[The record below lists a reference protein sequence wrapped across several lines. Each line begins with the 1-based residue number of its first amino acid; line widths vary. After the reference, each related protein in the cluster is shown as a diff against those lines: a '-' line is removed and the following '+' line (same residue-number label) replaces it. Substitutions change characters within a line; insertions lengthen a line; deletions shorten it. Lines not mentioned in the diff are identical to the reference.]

1 MKSPKETKIFKFAGI
16 PLPYI
21 FNMGRIILVIFV
33 LGVILAAGVF
43 LSENV
48 SRHDAERPT
57 HKTPALEPLAEHLSR
72 ATIPVSVPIAAIGEA
87 LERKTPKQESGSR
100 KNSLGRSFAQS
111 ELNWNLSRSR
121 LQVLGRSGALD
132 IATELSGE
140 ARATGTIQLAR
151 KVDFSTSGDVLA
163 NVSLTAS
170 PTLET
175 NWRVSPNLS
184 EVKIDI
190 QKADIPIKRIGN
202 LDVRGDILPGVR
214 ITADALRT
222 QLNQSVA
229 RSDFFEQAARKGWKR
244 LCGSTPLGE
253 DSDLWLETRPV
264 VARAAQIRIARKDIR
279 ATIGVEVET
288 RILTEQTQPECPFPR
303 TLLLEEPKPG
313 SFEIVMPTII
323 DYETLERTL
332 AEEVVG
338 KSVGKNISIAIK
350 AIRVHPY
357 GEKLLLETAVAVEA
371 KILSGTEAK
380 GTLYVVAEPKLDAET
395 QTITLENVALDIDSQ
410 NVLFSMAGKAAEPL
424 LLEAVSKHLPFDLEP
439 KLEEL
444 RDGAEDAILALSSD
458 NISVTGKVNRVRLTR
473 LDVGS
478 EHLRLVLTAE
488 GRVRAR
494 VQAIL

>member
-1 MKSPKETKIFKFAGI
+1 MR
-16 PLPYI
+16 
-21 FNMGRIILVIFV
+21 RIILVVFV

-57 HKTPALEPLAEHLSR
+57 HKTPTLEPLAEHLSR
-72 ATIPVSVPIAAIGEA
+72 ATIPVSVSIAAVGEA

-100 KNSLGRSFAQS
+100 KNSFGRSFTQS
-111 ELNWNLSRSR
+111 ELSWNLSRSR
-121 LQVLGRSGALD
+121 LQVSGRSGALN

-140 ARATGTIQLAR
+140 VHATGTIQLAR
-151 KVDFSTSGDVLA
+151 KIDFATSGDVLA
-163 NVSLTAS
+163 SVSLTAS

-202 LDVRGDILPGVR
+202 LDVGGDILPGVR
-214 ITADALRT
+214 ITASALRT
-222 QLNQSVA
+222 QLNQSLA

-253 DSDLWLETRPV
+253 NSDLWLETRPV
-264 VARAAQIRIARKDIR
+264 VARATQVRIGREDIRI
-279 ATIGVEVET
+279 TIGVEVKT

-313 SFEIVMPTII
+313 GFEIVMPAII

-350 AIRVHPY
+350 AIRVLPY
-357 GEKLLLETAVAVEA
+357 GEKLLLETEVAVEA
-371 KILSGTEAK
+371 KILSSTEVK
-380 GTLYVVAEPKLDAET
+380 GVLYVVAEPELDAGT
-395 QTITLENVALDIDSQ
+395 QTIRLENVALDIDSQ

-424 LLEAVSKHLPFDLEP
+424 LLEAVSKRLPFDLGP

-444 RDGAEDAILALSSD
+444 RDGAEEAISTLSSE
-458 NISVTGKVNRVRLTR
+458 NVSVTGKVRQVRITR
-473 LDVGS
+473 LDVGP

-494 VQAIL
+494 VHAVP

>member
-1 MKSPKETKIFKFAGI
+1 
-16 PLPYI
+16 
-21 FNMGRIILVIFV
+21 MGRIILVIFV

-57 HKTPALEPLAEHLSR
+57 HKTPELEPLAEHLSR

-87 LERKTPKQESGSR
+87 LERETPKQESGSR
-100 KNSLGRSFAQS
+100 KNSFGRSFAQS
-111 ELNWNLSRSR
+111 ELSWNLSRSR
-121 LQVLGRSGALD
+121 LQVLSRSGALD
-132 IATELSGE
+132 IATELRGE
-140 ARATGTIQLAR
+140 ARATGTLQLIR
-151 KVDFSTSGDVLA
+151 KFDVNTSGDVLA

-170 PTLET
+170 PTLES

-184 EVKIDI
+184 EVEIDI
-190 QKADIPIKRIGN
+190 QKAEIPIKHIGN
-202 LDVRGDILPGVR
+202 LDIRGDILPGVR

-264 VARAAQIRIARKDIR
+264 VARAAQVRIGRKDIR

-288 RILTEQTQPECPFPR
+288 RILTEQTQPECPFPG
-303 TLLLEEPKPG
+303 TLLLEKPKPG
-313 SFEIVMPTII
+313 SFEIIMPTII

-338 KSVGKNISIAIK
+338 KSLGKNISIAIK
-350 AIRVHPY
+350 GIRIRPY
-357 GEKLLLETAVAVEA
+357 AEMLLLETAVAVETDY
-371 KILSGTEAK
+371 LSGTAAK
-380 GTLYVVAEPKLDAET
+380 GTLYVVAEPKLDAKA
-395 QTITLENVALDIDSQ
+395 QTITLENITLETDSQ
-410 NVLFSMAGKAAEPL
+410 NLLFSMAGKAAEPL
-424 LLEAVSKHLPFDLEP
+424 LLEAVSKRLPFDLGP

-444 RDGAEDAILALSSD
+444 RDGAEDAILALSSE

-473 LDVGS
+473 LDVGP

-488 GRVRAR
+488 GRVGAR
-494 VQAIL
+494 VQAIP

>member
-1 MKSPKETKIFKFAGI
+1 MRKIT
-16 PLPYI
+16 
-21 FNMGRIILVIFV
+21 LVVFV

-48 SRHDAERPT
+48 SRHDAEKPII
-57 HKTPALEPLAEHLSR
+57 KTPVLEPLAEHLSR
-72 ATIPVSVPIAAIGEA
+72 ATIPVSVSIAAVGEA

-100 KNSLGRSFAQS
+100 KNSFGRSFAQS
-111 ELNWNLSRSR
+111 EINWNLNRSR
-121 LQVLGRSGALD
+121 LQVSGQSGALS
-132 IATELSGE
+132 IATEFSGE
-140 ARATGTIQLAR
+140 ARATGAIQLAR
-151 KVDFSTSGDVLA
+151 KIDFSASGDVVGSA
-163 NVSLTAS
+163 SLTAS

-190 QKADIPIKRIGN
+190 QRADIPIKRIGN
-202 LDVRGDILPGVR
+202 LNVRGDILPGIR
-214 ITADALRT
+214 ITADALRA

-253 DSDLWLETRPV
+253 DSDLWLETIPV
-264 VARAAQIRIARKDIR
+264 VARATQIRIGRKNIR
-279 ATIGVEVET
+279 TTIGAEVKT

-303 TLLLEEPKPG
+303 TLLLEEPEPG
-313 SFEIVMPTII
+313 GFEIVMPAII

-338 KSVGKNISIAIK
+338 KSVGKNISITIK
-350 AIRVHPY
+350 AVSIHPY
-357 GEKLLLETAVAVEA
+357 GEKLLLGTEVAVEA
-371 KILSGTEAK
+371 KVLSGTEVK
-380 GTLYVVAEPKLDAET
+380 GILYVVAEPELDAET

-424 LLEAVSKHLPFDLEP
+424 LLEAVSRRLPFDLGP
-439 KLEEL
+439 KFEEL
-444 RDGAEDAILALSSD
+444 RDGAEEAISALSSE
-458 NISVTGKVNRVRLTR
+458 NVSVAGKVRQVRITR
-473 LDVGS
+473 LDVGP

-488 GRVRAR
+488 GMVRAR
-494 VQAIL
+494 VQAIP

>member
-1 MKSPKETKIFKFAGI
+1 MR
-16 PLPYI
+16 
-21 FNMGRIILVIFV
+21 RIILVVFV

-72 ATIPVSVPIAAIGEA
+72 ATIPVSVSIAAVGEA

-100 KNSLGRSFAQS
+100 KNSFGRSFAQS
-111 ELNWNLSRSR
+111 ELSWNLSRSR
-121 LQVLGRSGALD
+121 LQVSGRSGALN

-140 ARATGTIQLAR
+140 ALATGAIQLAR
-151 KVDFSTSGDVLA
+151 KIDFSASGDVLA
-163 NVSLTAS
+163 SASLTAS
-170 PTLET
+170 PTLES

-190 QKADIPIKRIGN
+190 QRADIPIKRIGN
-202 LDVRGDILPGVR
+202 LNVRGDILPGVR

-253 DSDLWLETRPV
+253 DSDLWLETSPV
-264 VARAAQIRIARKDIR
+264 VARATQVRIGRKDIR
-279 ATIGVEVET
+279 TTIGVEVKT
-288 RILTEQTQPECPFPR
+288 RILTEQTQPECPFPK
-303 TLLLEEPKPG
+303 TLLLEKPKPG
-313 SFEIVMPTII
+313 GFEIVMPAII

-350 AIRVHPY
+350 AVRVLPY
-357 GEKLLLETAVAVEA
+357 GERLLLETEVAVEA
-371 KILSGTEAK
+371 KILSGTEVK
-380 GTLYVVAEPKLDAET
+380 GILYVVAEPELDAET

-424 LLEAVSKHLPFDLEP
+424 LLEAVSKRLPFDLGP

-444 RDGAEDAILALSSD
+444 RDGAEEAISTLSSE
-458 NISVTGKVNRVRLTR
+458 NVSVTGKVRQVRITR
-473 LDVGS
+473 LDVGP

-494 VQAIL
+494 VQAIP

>member
-1 MKSPKETKIFKFAGI
+1 
-16 PLPYI
+16 
-21 FNMGRIILVIFV
+21 MGRMILVIFV

-43 LSENV
+43 LSENM

-72 ATIPVSVPIAAIGEA
+72 ATIPVSVSIAAVGEA
-87 LERKTPKQESGSR
+87 LERKTPKQESDSR

-121 LQVLGRSGALD
+121 LQVSGRSGALY

-140 ARATGTIQLAR
+140 VHARGTIQQLAR
-151 KVDFSTSGDVLA
+151 KIDFSTNGDVLA
-163 NVSLTAS
+163 NVSLTTS

-202 LDVRGDILPGVR
+202 LNVRGDILPGIR
-214 ITADALRT
+214 TTADALRT

-264 VARAAQIRIARKDIR
+264 VARAAQIRIGRKDIHT
-279 ATIGVEVET
+279 TIGVEVKT

-313 SFEIVMPTII
+313 SFEIVMPAII

-350 AIRVHPY
+350 AIRVLPY
-357 GEKLLLETAVAVEA
+357 GEKILLETEVASEA
-371 KILSGTEAK
+371 KMLSGTEVK
-380 GTLYVVAEPKLDAET
+380 GVLYVVAEPELDAGT

-424 LLEAVSKHLPFDLEP
+424 LLEAVSKRLPFDLGP

-444 RDGAEDAILALSSD
+444 RNSAEEAISTLSSE
-458 NISVTGKVNRVRLTR
+458 NVSVTGKVRQVRITR
-473 LDVGS
+473 LDVGP
-478 EHLRLVLTAE
+478 EHLRLILTAE

-494 VQAIL
+494 VQAIP

>member
-1 MKSPKETKIFKFAGI
+1 MRKIT
-16 PLPYI
+16 
-21 FNMGRIILVIFV
+21 LVVFV

-48 SRHDAERPT
+48 SRHDAEKPT
-57 HKTPALEPLAEHLSR
+57 IKTPALEPLAEHLSR
-72 ATIPVSVPIAAIGEA
+72 ATIPVSISIAAVGEA

-100 KNSLGRSFAQS
+100 KNSFGRSFAQS
-111 ELNWNLSRSR
+111 EINWNLNRSR
-121 LQVLGRSGALD
+121 LQVSGQSGALS

-140 ARATGTIQLAR
+140 ARAKGAIQLAR
-151 KVDFSTSGDVLA
+151 KIDFSASGDVVA
-163 NVSLTAS
+163 SASLTAS

-190 QKADIPIKRIGN
+190 QRADIPIKRIGN
-202 LDVRGDILPGVR
+202 LNVRGDILPGVR
-214 ITADALRT
+214 VAADALRT
-222 QLNQSVA
+222 QLNQSVD
-229 RSDFFEQAARKGWKR
+229 RSDFFEQAAKKGWKR

-253 DSDLWLETRPV
+253 NSDLWLETRPV
-264 VARAAQIRIARKDIR
+264 VARATQIRIGPKDIR
-279 ATIGVEVET
+279 TTIGAEVKT

-313 SFEIVMPTII
+313 GFEIVMPAII
-323 DYETLERTL
+323 DYEMLERTL

-338 KSVGKNISIAIK
+338 KSVGKNISITIK
-350 AIRVHPY
+350 AIRIHPY
-357 GEKLLLETAVAVEA
+357 GEKLLLGTEVAVEA
-371 KILSGTEAK
+371 KVLSGTEVK
-380 GTLYVVAEPKLDAET
+380 GILYVVAEPELDAET

-424 LLEAVSKHLPFDLEP
+424 LLEAVSKRLPFDLGP

-444 RDGAEDAILALSSD
+444 RHETEDAISALSSE
-458 NISVTGKVNRVRLTR
+458 NVSVTGEVRQVRITR
-473 LDVGS
+473 LDVGP

-494 VQAIL
+494 VRAIP